1 MNPFFKT
8 SLICALTTSALLA
21 GCGGGGGSSG
31 NDSASTSSASG
42 NGTLAVAMTDAPA
55 CGYDHVYVTVT
66 KVRVHQSTS
75 ASDTDTDAGWTDIA
89 VPATRIDLLN
99 LTNGLQTALGAPT
112 ALPAGHYTQL
122 RLLLDP
128 NTGSTPANAVVKTG
142 STAEISLVTPSAVQ
156 SGIKVIGGF
165 DVAAGQQTSLVL
177 DFDAC
182 NSIVSRGN
190 SGALSLK
197 PVVKL
202 LPVASAGIDGYVVRG
217 LSNVAVSA
225 QQNGQILSSTVADAD
240 GKFVLPHLAA
250 GNYDVVITADNK
262 AAAVIGAV
270 PVAASEVTLNT
281 ATTPIALTDSTVSG
295 SISGNVTAGGSA
307 TGASDANAFVAATQ
321 TLSSGT
327 KITLRYR
334 SVNLDGS
341 YSLTSLPAAA
351 PQYAQYSA
359 AGVPAFA
366 AQTGVTPGAG
376 KYIVQAT
383 ASGYATASQGP
394 IDINAGNQV
403 NVNLALQPQ

>member
-21 GCGGGGGSSG
+21 GCGGGGGDNTSG
-31 NDSASTSSASG
+31 SNASG
-42 NGTLAVAMTDAPA
+42 NGMLAVALTDAPA

-75 ASDTDTDAGWTDIA
+75 ASDTDAGWTDIA

-295 SISGNVTAGGSA
+295 SISGNVTAGASA

-327 KITLRYR
+327 KVTLRYR

-366 AQTGVTPGAG
+366 AQTGVTPAAG

-383 ASGYATASQGP
+383 ASGYAMASQGP
-394 IDINAGNQV
+394 VDINAGNQV